1 MDIYSDILSANVW
14 KLISRINMCEGSG
27 LPCCHGFCWM
37 KRIKHLRKKNDVMVK
52 ISERFL
58 SELEIPFIPKKW
70 YVIYLHKPTPSQ
82 RPKVLDVE
90 VEPTLYVSL
99 DHHWNF
105 EWVRPIHI

>member
-1 MDIYSDILSANVW
+1 M
-14 KLISRINMCEGSG
+14 KINIKNKYMWGQWLAV
-27 LPCCHGFCWM
+27 LPWLLLDEEN
-37 KRIKHLRKKNDVMVK
+37 KTLKKKNDVMVK